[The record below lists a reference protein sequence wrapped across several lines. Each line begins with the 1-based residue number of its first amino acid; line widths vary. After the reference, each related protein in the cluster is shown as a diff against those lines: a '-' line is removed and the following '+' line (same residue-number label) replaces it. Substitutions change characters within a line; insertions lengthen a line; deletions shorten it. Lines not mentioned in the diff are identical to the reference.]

1 MIKIATEVIVLK
13 RLLDVCI
20 EHDEEDSLFVATVPG
35 LEGCHTQAKTLNEL
49 RDRISEAVVL
59 YVDNMPDRL
68 KLDMEYKKE
77 E

>member
-1 MIKIATEVIVLK
+1 MLKMATEVIVLK
-13 RLLDVCI
+13 RVFDVCI
-20 EHDEEDSLFVATVPG
+20 EQDEEDGLFVATVPG
-35 LEGCHTQAKTLNEL
+35 FEGCHTQAKTLNEL

-59 YVDNMPDRL
+59 YLASMPDRL